1 LASDVELPDELDEE
15 LEALRLWAFRVGDE
29 EREEPDEIDL
39 EPLDALE
46 ESLELPDEPIAWTK

>member
-1 LASDVELPDELDEE
+1 MPDELDEE